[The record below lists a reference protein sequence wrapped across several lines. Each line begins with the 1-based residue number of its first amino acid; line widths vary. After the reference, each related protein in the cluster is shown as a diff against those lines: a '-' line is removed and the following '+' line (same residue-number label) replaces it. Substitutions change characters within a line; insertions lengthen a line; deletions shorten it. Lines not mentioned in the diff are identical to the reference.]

1 MRKLSTLLVLTATLL
16 ATTTFAQRPASPVVP
31 PLAKVDFPRYETKR
45 LPNGLTVYA
54 IQHREQPI
62 LSIRLLM
69 NAGAEND
76 PADLAGLAS
85 FTASLLN
92 QGTKTRTAAQ
102 IAETIDQIGGTL
114 SASAD
119 METTVIGSSVLT
131 EHANTAF
138 ELLNDILMNPEFAQ
152 QELDRLKQQAMSN
165 ISANM
170 EDPDFLADAVFSRAL
185 YGSHPYGH
193 QEGGTPESIPAI
205 ERQDIVRFHETF
217 YAPNIAAVAIVGD
230 ISTAEAF
237 RLAERY
243 FGAWKR
249 KDIPAAQ
256 QPAPPKPTGR
266 RIVLIDK
273 PDAVQTEI
281 RVGKLTVA
289 RKDPDYFNIL
299 IGSYVLGGS
308 GVSRLNQKLRIERGL
323 TYGAYATIT
332 PRRGPGNFYSVT
344 DTRTEKTTE
353 ALSLILEEMESLR
366 LKEVPAQEL
375 KDAQTYVIGSFPLSI
390 ELPANL
396 ATRLTTIFTYDLGDN
411 YLATYRDRL
420 AAVTSADVLRVAKE
434 KLSPEDVT
442 IVLVGKADDFKDA
455 LRPFGEVKVIPAGEV
470 NLGSSF

>member
-1 MRKLSTLLVLTATLL
+1 
-16 ATTTFAQRPASPVVP
+16 
-31 PLAKVDFPRYETKR
+31 
-45 LPNGLTVYA
+45 
-54 IQHREQPI
+54 
-62 LSIRLLM
+62 
-69 NAGAEND
+69 
-76 PADLAGLAS
+76 
-85 FTASLLN
+85 
-92 QGTKTRTAAQ
+92 
-102 IAETIDQIGGTL
+102 
-114 SASAD
+114 
-119 METTVIGSSVLT
+119 
-131 EHANTAF
+131 
-138 ELLNDILMNPEFAQ
+138 
-152 QELDRLKQQAMSN
+152 
-165 ISANM
+165 M